1 MLTLP
6 EQRAR
11 MTDREL
17 LQQALDAMN
26 NVKDMAWDSDSV
38 AGRKLIEAIRT
49 RLAQPEKEWIG
60 LTDDEIKNSMR
71 GHNTQVEFARAIEA
85 KLKEKNT

>member
-1 MLTLP
+1 
-6 EQRAR
+6 

-49 RLAQPEKEWIG
+49 RLAQPEKEWVG
-60 LTDDEIKNSMR
+60 LTMEERDEINNKVY
-71 GHNTQVEFARAIEA
+71 GWVPHYVAFHHAIEQA
-85 KLKEKNT
+85 LKEKNAT